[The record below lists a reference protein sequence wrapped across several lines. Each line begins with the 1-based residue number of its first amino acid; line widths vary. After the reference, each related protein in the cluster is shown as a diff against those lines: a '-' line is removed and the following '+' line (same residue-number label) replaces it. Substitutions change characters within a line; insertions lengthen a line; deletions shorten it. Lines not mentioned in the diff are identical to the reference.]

1 MLPEGWRE
9 STLGQIGTIKSGS
22 TPERAKHDRYFIGG
36 RWPWVKTMDL
46 TNDLIELTDERITDD
61 ALNESSCRLFPVGT
75 VLVAMYGGYK
85 QIGRTGV
92 LTTHSAVNQAISAI
106 ELDRRQADPMYVLH
120 WLNGNVGLWRNYA
133 ASSRKDPN
141 ITRDDVCAFPI
152 YLPSLDEQVKVARV
166 LSTWNAALSATERLL
181 TKSLEQ
187 KAALSQSLLAATSRS
202 RLGLLPLARKPAAE
216 IFSPVSVRANGHL
229 PLLSVM
235 QDVGVVPRDS
245 LDRKVVMP
253 DGSTESYK
261 RVEPGNFVI
270 SLRSFEGGLEY
281 SRHRGLVSPA
291 YTVIEPRIPICDDFY
306 RHYFKSSDFIGRL
319 AVAVIGIR
327 DGKQISYDDFAFLRL
342 PAPSLREQQKIA
354 DALNAAEATCQVH
367 QRQVERLRLE
377 KRALMADLLTGR
389 RRVRTDGHEVVQ

>member
-9 STLGQIGTIKSGS
+9 VVLAEVTEKVMVGIASAATHAYRGSGVPMLRNLNIRPGRIEDVDLLFIDPEFERSHKGKRLRAGDVLVVRTGYPGVSAVVPARYTGAQCFTSLIVRPRSEVLFAHYFCQFMNSPLGQRLSVGAEAGGAQKNLNAGEL
-22 TPERAKHDRYFIGG
+22 ERLSLPLPPLAEQKRIAKALGV
-36 RWPWVKTMDL
+36 W
-46 TNDLIELTDERITDD
+46 DE
-61 ALNESSCRLFPVGT
+61 
-75 VLVAMYGGYK
+75 
-85 QIGRTGV
+85 
-92 LTTHSAVNQAISAI
+92 AI
-106 ELDRRQADPMYVLH
+106 
-120 WLNGNVGLWRNYA
+120 
-133 ASSRKDPN
+133 
-141 ITRDDVCAFPI
+141 
-152 YLPSLDEQVKVARV
+152 
-166 LSTWNAALSATERLL
+166 SATERLL
-181 TKSLEQ
+181 IKCREQ
-187 KAALSQSLLAATSRS
+187 KSALSHSLLSSASRS
-202 RLGLLPLARKPAAE
+202 RRDRTPLTRKPASE
-216 IFSPVSVRANGHL
+216 IFRPVSVRGNGDL

-291 YTVIEPRIPICDDFY
+291 YTVIEPRIPISDDFY

-367 QRQVERLRLE
+367 QRQVERFRLE